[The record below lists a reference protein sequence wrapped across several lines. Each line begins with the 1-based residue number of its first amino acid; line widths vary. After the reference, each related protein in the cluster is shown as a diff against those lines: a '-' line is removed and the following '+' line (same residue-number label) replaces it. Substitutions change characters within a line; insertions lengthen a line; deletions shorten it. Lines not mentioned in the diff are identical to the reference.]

1 MFGSVHRNSD
11 PENPNNLNG
20 PSISQESPSQPTV
33 TTGMSWELRVQSFVG
48 LFILSIIASFCG
60 SYLLLLTKI
69 TGFCIMTSISAILS
83 LSSTCCLMGPIGQI
97 KKMFD
102 KSRWIASSMYILF
115 IFLTLLSGLVLKN
128 SLLAIICTAGQY
140 IAMAW
145 YSLSYIPYAREAVS
159 KIFF

>member
-1 MFGSVHRNSD
+1 MKFVIIKIKLD
-11 PENPNNLNG
+11 
-20 PSISQESPSQPTV
+20 SPSV
-33 TTGMSWELRVQSFVG
+33 N
-48 LFILSIIASFCG
+48 IIHLCFQG

>member
-1 MFGSVHRNSD
+1 MFGSMRRADDPGVSSD
-11 PENPNNLNG
+11 EAATSQQ
-20 PSISQESPSQPTV
+20 PSL
-33 TTGMSWELRVQSFVG
+33 TTGMSWELRVQSFAG

-83 LSSTCCLMGPIGQI
+83 LSSTCCLMGPVGQI

-102 KSRWIASSMYILF
+102 KSRWISSSLYILM
-115 IFLTLLSGLVLKN
+115 IILTLISGLFLENAV
-128 SLLAIICTAGQY
+128 LAIICTAGQY

-145 YSLSYIPYAREAVS
+145 YSLSYIPYAREAIS
-159 KIFF
+159 RILC